1 MQWRRIIG
9 RLTQFGI
16 LVFVPLSEVHIEE
29 LHTMELS
36 CMLRKFFTSIAT
48 RKYTFTYLEVFK
60 AKAPNIERVIMEL
73 TKPIMG
79 EAMERQY
86 T

>member
-1 MQWRRIIG
+1 M
-9 RLTQFGI
+9 
-16 LVFVPLSEVHIEE
+16 
-29 LHTMELS
+29 LH
-36 CMLRKFFTSIAT
+36 KFCTSVAT

-60 AKAPNIERVIMEL
+60 AKALNIERVIMEL

-79 EAMERQY
+79 EAMERGY